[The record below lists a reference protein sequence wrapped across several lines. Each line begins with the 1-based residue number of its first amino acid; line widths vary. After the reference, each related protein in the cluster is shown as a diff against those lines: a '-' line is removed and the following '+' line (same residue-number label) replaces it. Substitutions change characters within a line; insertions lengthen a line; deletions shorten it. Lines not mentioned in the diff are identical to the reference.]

1 MGLTKRKDGY
11 YVEFPV
17 MDDGKALTLA
27 RGTPGAKIKR
37 WKVGSNNRTQA
48 KQQEAMIK
56 TDLMKGLM
64 KSNQNLGPMTFKA
77 LANAYLAIPS
87 IKKQV
92 SYDNKQSVIEN
103 HFLPSFGG
111 KLVTMIS
118 PSMIEIWREER
129 RANGTWFD
137 KPLKPATLNRE
148 LALFKH
154 MFSYAIR
161 EGWLQKNPVSQ
172 VKMEKENNC
181 LLYTSP
187 SPRDRG

>member
-64 KSNQNLGPMTFKA
+64 KSNQK
-77 LANAYLAIPS
+77 YL
-87 IKKQV
+87 
-92 SYDNKQSVIEN
+92 
-103 HFLPSFGG
+103 
-111 KLVTMIS
+111 KL
-118 PSMIEIWREER
+118 
-129 RANGTWFD
+129 
-137 KPLKPATLNRE
+137 LNQ
-148 LALFKH
+148 
-154 MFSYAIR
+154 I
-161 EGWLQKNPVSQ
+161 
-172 VKMEKENNC
+172 
-181 LLYTSP
+181 
-187 SPRDRG
+187 